1 MPTYIAPGV
10 YVEVQD
16 NSAYAAPISIT
27 TDFAIQASAAMA
39 AYSELN
45 PVRAGLCADPK
56 EGENLKKRLLL
67 WYVSRKFFPPDS
79 ASSANHGD
87 FAGLESTR

>member
-27 TDFAIQASAAMA
+27 TDFAIQASAAVA
-39 AYSELN
+39 AYIELN
-45 PVRAGLCADPK
+45 PVRAGL
-56 EGENLKKRLLL
+56 
-67 WYVSRKFFPPDS
+67 W
-79 ASSANHGD
+79 
-87 FAGLESTR
+87 